1 MSSVQSPKTPLKI
14 QSSVGKSKG
23 KSKSITKTKMQTSV
37 SHLSR
42 SPISQNQIEQALARD
57 RQRRRGIYVD
67 EHKGIVNVKPVS
79 YDLMG
84 LSPKSMERASKL
96 IHEGV
101 ASPQTPDYKNP
112 NSQNKG
118 GSKKKVDYGLI
129 NSILKSFGADCK
141 CNDNIRKGNR
151 KKRQNNKRSNRKK

>member
-1 MSSVQSPKTPLKI
+1 MSSIHSPKTPSKTKI

-23 KSKSITKTKMQTSV
+23 NSKGKSESITKTEMQTSV

-42 SPISQNQIEQALARD
+42 SPIPQREIDQALKRD
-57 RQRRRGIYVD
+57 RQQRQGFYVD
-67 EHKGIVNVKPVS
+67 ENKGTVRVMPRS
-79 YDLMG
+79 HEWLG
-84 LSPKSMERASKL
+84 LSPGSKIKASAI
-96 IHEGV
+96 IHKGV
-101 ASPQTPDYKNP
+101 ASPQTPK
-112 NSQNKG
+112 QG